1 MILDK
6 SIFVILSRQ
15 LIFVFS
21 SNFRF
26 ICRYK
31 HNSMARRHKEA
42 EELLSSEMFSEYSRM
57 TPEERRK
64 KDLEWLKN
72 IKRTKVKDFR
82 DD

>member
-1 MILDK
+1 
-6 SIFVILSRQ
+6 
-15 LIFVFS
+15 
-21 SNFRF
+21 
-26 ICRYK
+26 
-31 HNSMARRHKEA
+31 MARRHKEA